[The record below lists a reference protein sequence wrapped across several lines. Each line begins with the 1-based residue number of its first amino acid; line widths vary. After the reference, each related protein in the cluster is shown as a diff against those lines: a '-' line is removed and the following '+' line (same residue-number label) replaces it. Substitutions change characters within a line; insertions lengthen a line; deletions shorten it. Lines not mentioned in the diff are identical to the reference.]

1 MELNMQVLG
10 LPKIMELFGVLVFN
24 IMRVKNSEERDDVI

>member
-10 LPKIMELFGVLVFN
+10 LPKIMELFGGSCIY
-24 IMRVKNSEERDDVI
+24 IMRAKISQKGHGAI